1 MATVGGRQRVIQGNI
16 PAVVTP
22 FTSSG
27 EVMIDAFAEM
37 VRWHLDNGVNGI
49 CVAGDNGEAWSL
61 SGEERRRLAET
72 AVREAAGRVP
82 VLMGASAI
90 TSRQTIVLAE
100 IAASAGVDALLVQ
113 PQSYVLKATPADII
127 GRYRAVAQAVPLP
140 IVAYNSPRRTGINID
155 VRTLRAICDVAPI
168 VGVKEASRDFFHVT
182 HVIEEVGERLA
193 VLMGPCPFILPGLAL
208 GARGFI
214 SSGPELLS
222 TGAQRIMALGDQAP
236 SPESRRLHFTLTSIY
251 EALMDTGTWPSALKA
266 ALNMIGAPAG
276 VPREPVGVLPPEAE
290 GKLRSVLQ
298 GLGLL
303 VPRGPAEARA

>member
-1 MATVGGRQRVIQGNI
+1 MGITGRQKLIQGNI

-27 EVMIDAFAEM
+27 DLMIDAFAEM
-37 VRWHLDNGVNGI
+37 VRWHLANGVDGI

-61 SGEERRRLAET
+61 SLDERRLLAET
-72 AVREAAGRVP
+72 AVREVGGRVP

-90 TSRQTIVLAE
+90 TSRLTVTLAE

-113 PQSYVLKATPADII
+113 PQAYVLKATPADII
-127 GRYRAVAQAVPLP
+127 GRYKMVAQAVPLP
-140 IVAYNSPRRTGINID
+140 IIAYNSPRRTGINID
-155 VRTLRAICDVAPI
+155 VRTLAAVCDVAPI

-193 VLMGPCPFILPGLAL
+193 VLMGPCPYILPGLAL

-214 SSGPELLS
+214 SSGPELLGA
-222 TGAQRIMALGDQAP
+222 GAQRIMALGDKAP
-236 SPESRRLHFTLTSIY
+236 SAESRRLHFTLTTIY

-276 VPREPVGVLPPEAE
+276 VPREPVSALPSEATN
-290 GKLRSVLQ
+290 KLRSVLQ
-298 GLGLL
+298 ALGLL
-303 VPRGPAEARA
+303 VPKGPVSAGA